1 CEGKQ
6 NMSKNPSSYAS
17 LRLCPKSI
25 KLRLFDHPLPDHDD
39 RTAISTSRFRIRE
52 KNPLFVVF
60 DTKPCILPILAAFC
74 VDIQFQPISEQD
86 LHEVKAIYD
95 WYIANSTATFHTEPI
110 RHDQLTTF
118 LYVGDPV
125 YPSYLVRYNGA
136 VAGYCFL
143 TKYKDRPAY
152 RRSAEVTIYLR
163 PEFHGKGIGSAALQR
178 LIQDAR
184 ANDFKTLL

>member
-1 CEGKQ
+1 
-6 NMSKNPSSYAS
+6 M
-17 LRLCPKSI
+17 
-25 KLRLFDHPLPDHDD
+25 
-39 RTAISTSRFRIRE
+39 
-52 KNPLFVVF
+52 
-60 DTKPCILPILAAFC
+60 PILAAFC

-184 ANDFKTLL
+184 ANDFKTLLAIITGGNDASIALFVKAGFVKCAHFRKVGEKFNQVLDVVGYQLEL